1 MATARTRWA
10 RWQWPRNWSESHPRS
25 KRHVQDINP
34 IVDVYVLSPFGY
46 NTSLQDVR
54 AAAEGGNNGIVSRN
68 EVRRLSQGRA
78 DGHRRRDRR
87 VSSPSARL
95 ADLRARRHQAV
106 GARLQA
112 PERSEER

>member
-25 KRHVQDINP
+25 KRHI
-34 IVDVYVLSPFGY
+34 DVYVLSPFGY

-54 AAAEGGNNGIVSRN
+54 ASAEGGNNGIVSRN

-87 VSSPSARL
+87 VSTPGARL
-95 ADLRARRHQAV
+95 ANLRARRHQAV